1 MAEQP
6 VQAASFDATEDQPLI
21 AVPLEENGR
30 RIVRYFVD
38 TKVADRELAKLSPR
52 DGCHLAG
59 IWKDLDPDLDWDE
72 LADELDRVRHESK
85 PTPPIEFD
93 DLGL

>member
-1 MAEQP
+1 
-6 VQAASFDATEDQPLI
+6 VTVATL
-21 AVPLEENGR
+21 L
-30 RIVRYFVD
+30 
-38 TKVADRELAKLSPR
+38 
-52 DGCHLAG
+52 G

-93 DLGL
+93 DLGLPVTRR